1 LKDITA
7 ILKGVRPD
15 ADFSA
20 SANFVKDGLLDSL
33 DVIRL
38 VGDLD
43 EAYSISIPG
52 EAIVSDNFVDLPSI
66 ERLVEKCRREASGN

>member
-1 LKDITA
+1 MKDLTA
-7 ILKGVRPD
+7 ILKGIRPD
-15 ADFSA
+15 VDFSA
-20 SANFVKDGLLDSL
+20 SKNFVKDGLLDSL

-52 EAIVSDNFVDLPSI
+52 EAIVSENFVDLSSI
-66 ERLVEKCRREASGN
+66 EKLVERCRREA